1 MNGDLFGTTLSRY
14 MLSARQLRSA
24 TVAREADQVLSYQR
38 HGPPRA
44 LLPRRVGRRVHNYLT
59 YDSPARMVRIAAR
72 YKESRER
79 LCHSERPGLGP
90 VAVEMSQC
98 GADVAPVIDRPGNLP
113 RSRPRLASLIFDPS
127 TVLAGGSRS
136 SGPAKTRATP
146 TAPRP
151 ESPASPTGP
160 AATEAGAV
168 CRSAYDARVMDVDTR
183 YARSGDLQ
191 IAYQVA
197 GDGPLDVLV
206 VPRWFSNI
214 ELDWEL
220 PAMGGFLTR
229 MASFARL
236 IQFDRRG
243 AGMSGGIAGAT
254 PLEEQVDDVRA
265 VLDAASSDQPAL
277 ISIAEGCA
285 LAVLFAASH
294 PELVRALVLIT
305 PTPRVVRGAG
315 YEWAQSVEQRA
326 AMVQNVVEYWGS
338 SSPKQPW
345 GGFAGHN
352 EQRRRQLARHRRL
365 SMTPDA
371 AAASLAMVGELD
383 VRDALGSVQCPTL
396 VLRRAGDAYI
406 DERHSRYAA
415 ANIPGAR
422 YVEVQPGGHTTDEI
436 EQFLTGVRRPVVSD
450 RVLATVL
457 FTDIVGSTECA
468 AELGDRSW
476 RALLERHDALARE
489 QVARYRGRFVK
500 SLGDG
505 MLATFD
511 GPSRAISSAIAIRE
525 AVRKLN
531 LDIRAGMHTGEC
543 ELLADDDVGGLAVH
557 IGARISGLA
566 EPGEVLVSST
576 VRDLIAGSEQ
586 ILADRG
592 EHQLKGIAGRWRV
605 FAVQT

>member
-1 MNGDLFGTTLSRY
+1 
-14 MLSARQLRSA
+14 
-24 TVAREADQVLSYQR
+24 
-38 HGPPRA
+38 
-44 LLPRRVGRRVHNYLT
+44 
-59 YDSPARMVRIAAR
+59 
-72 YKESRER
+72 
-79 LCHSERPGLGP
+79 
-90 VAVEMSQC
+90 
-98 GADVAPVIDRPGNLP
+98 
-113 RSRPRLASLIFDPS
+113 
-127 TVLAGGSRS
+127 
-136 SGPAKTRATP
+136 
-146 TAPRP
+146 
-151 ESPASPTGP
+151 
-160 AATEAGAV
+160 
-168 CRSAYDARVMDVDTR
+168 MDVVTR
-183 YARSGDLQ
+183 YARNGDLQ

-229 MASFARL
+229 IASFARL

-243 AGMSGGIAGAT
+243 AGMSGGVAGAT

-265 VLDAASSDQPAL
+265 VLDAAGSGQPAL

-285 LAVLFAASH
+285 LAVLHAASH
-294 PELVRALVLIT
+294 PDLVRALVLIT
-305 PTPRVVRGAG
+305 PTPRVVRAPG
-315 YEWAQSVEQRA
+315 YEWAQSVDERA
-326 AMVQNVVEYWGS
+326 AMVEGVVAYWGS

-345 GGFAGHN
+345 GGFAGHD

-383 VRDALGSVQCPTL
+383 VRDALASVQCPTL
-396 VLRRAGDAYI
+396 VLRRASDAYI

-415 ANIPGAR
+415 AHIPGAR

-457 FTDIVGSTECA
+457 FTDIVGSTERA

-489 QVARYRGRFVK
+489 QVERHRGRFVK

-511 GPSRAISSAIAIRE
+511 GPSRAISSAIAIRD
-525 AVRKLN
+525 AVGKLN

-543 ELLADDDVGGLAVH
+543 ELLAGDDVGGLAVH

-566 EPGEVLVSST
+566 RPGEVLVSST
-576 VRDLIAGSEQ
+576 VRDLIAGSDQ

>member
-1 MNGDLFGTTLSRY
+1 
-14 MLSARQLRSA
+14 
-24 TVAREADQVLSYQR
+24 
-38 HGPPRA
+38 
-44 LLPRRVGRRVHNYLT
+44 
-59 YDSPARMVRIAAR
+59 
-72 YKESRER
+72 
-79 LCHSERPGLGP
+79 
-90 VAVEMSQC
+90 
-98 GADVAPVIDRPGNLP
+98 
-113 RSRPRLASLIFDPS
+113 
-127 TVLAGGSRS
+127 
-136 SGPAKTRATP
+136 
-146 TAPRP
+146 
-151 ESPASPTGP
+151 
-160 AATEAGAV
+160 
-168 CRSAYDARVMDVDTR
+168 MDVVTR

-214 ELDWEL
+214 DLDWEL

-229 MASFARL
+229 IASFGRL

-254 PLEEQVDDVRA
+254 ALEEQIDDVRA
-265 VLDAASSDQPAL
+265 VLDAAGSDQPAL

-294 PELVRALVLIT
+294 PDLVRALVLIT
-305 PTPRVVRGAG
+305 PTPRVVRGPG
-315 YEWAQSVEQRA
+315 YEWAQSVEERA
-326 AMVQNVVEYWGS
+326 AMVQDVVEYWGS

-345 GGFAGHN
+345 GEFAGHE

-383 VRDALGSVQCPTL
+383 VRDALPSVQCPTL
-396 VLRRAGDAYI
+396 VLRRASDAYI

-415 ANIPGAR
+415 TNIPGAR
-422 YVEVQPGGHTTDEI
+422 YVEVQPGGHTADEI
-436 EQFLTGVRRPVVSD
+436 EQFLPGVRRPVVSE

-457 FTDIVGSTECA
+457 FTDIVGSTERA
-468 AELGDRSW
+468 AELGDSRW
-476 RALLERHDALARE
+476 RALLERHDGLARE
-489 QVARYRGRFVK
+489 QVERYRGRFVK

-511 GPSRAISSAIAIRE
+511 GPSRAISSAIAIRD

-566 EPGEVLVSST
+566 GPGEVLISST
-576 VRDLIAGSEQ
+576 VRDLIAGSDQ
-586 ILADRG
+586 ILTDRG
-592 EHQLKGIAGRWRV
+592 EHQLKGIAGPWRV